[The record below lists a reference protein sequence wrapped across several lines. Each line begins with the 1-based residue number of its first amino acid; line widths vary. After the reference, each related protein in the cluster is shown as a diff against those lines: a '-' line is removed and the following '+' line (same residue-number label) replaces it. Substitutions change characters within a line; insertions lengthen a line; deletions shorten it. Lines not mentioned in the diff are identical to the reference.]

1 MNELWNKT
9 TASMVDYYIR
19 QKGVAWSGTA
29 SGWTKVAAAD
39 LLDSNVAWIGDIN
52 IDLSTGVMW
61 LKKPGTGD
69 SVGVGDRI
77 YKGGTGTGW
86 RQALLRGYLRS
97 GGGAGLCLA
106 HLGGVVS
113 WALWFCAFCI

>member
-1 MNELWNKT
+1 
-9 TASMVDYYIR
+9 MVDYYIR
-19 QKGVAWSGTA
+19 PKGVAWSGTA

-39 LLDSNVAWIGDIN
+39 LLDSNDAWIGDIN
-52 IDLSTGVMW
+52 IDLSTGVIW

-86 RQALLRGYLRS
+86 RQALLRGALW
-97 GGGAGLCLA
+97 GGGLAGLCCA
-106 HLGGVVS
+106 FLGSEVS
-113 WALWFCAFCI
+113 WADWLFAFCI